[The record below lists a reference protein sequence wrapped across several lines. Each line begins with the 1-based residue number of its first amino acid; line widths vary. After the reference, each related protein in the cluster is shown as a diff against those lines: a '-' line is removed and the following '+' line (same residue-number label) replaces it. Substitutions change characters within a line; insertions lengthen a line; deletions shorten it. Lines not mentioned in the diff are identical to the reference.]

1 MLGNNTSQG
10 IHAEQRRQGRENT
23 RSITTDL
30 LLFTSRVQ
38 GTWLNSETVSRDGC
52 SDTMYA
58 LHIRSVVYLVEN
70 LTKYLDYKF
79 DKIGT
84 YQKTIET

>member
-1 MLGNNTSQG
+1 MPGQ
-10 IHAEQRRQGRENT
+10 ENT
-23 RSITTDL
+23 RSIPTDL
-30 LLFTSRVQ
+30 LLFTSRFQ
-38 GTWLNSETVSRDGC
+38 GTWLNSEIVSRNGC
-52 SDTMYA
+52 SDTIYV
-58 LHIRSVVYLVEN
+58 LNIRSVIYSVEN

>member
-1 MLGNNTSQG
+1 MPDQ
-10 IHAEQRRQGRENT
+10 ENT
-23 RSITTDL
+23 RSIPTDL

-58 LHIRSVVYLVEN
+58 LHIRSVIYLVEN

-84 YQKTIET
+84 YQKR

>member
-10 IHAEQRRQGRENT
+10 IHAEQRRQGQENT
-23 RSITTDL
+23 SITTDL
-30 LLFTSRVQ
+30 MLLFTSRVQ

-58 LHIRSVVYLVEN
+58 LLIRFVIYLVEN